1 MKSMAMKSFKYRIAT
16 NHVWW
21 AMNDET
27 TEMNKWLK
35 NKFGPA
41 DSNWKAGMQGDKLCI
56 EFRHEKDAIM
66 FSLIWL

>member
-21 AMNDET
+21 AMNHET

-35 NKFGPA
+35 NKFGPV
-41 DSNWKAGMQGDKLCI
+41 DGNWKAGMQDDKLCI